1 MEYAAWARPAIGK
14 TSGTCC
20 DEPLSGVQWNGW
32 RVNPGREGTVAMAIP
47 FPGIDPYLES
57 QGYWPDFHASLIL
70 YCRDALND
78 VLPDSYEARLAA
90 QLRSVELNEPPVR
103 TVLPDVAILEHPT
116 IGRLTSETQAAVL
129 TVEPVTMGLPV
140 AEVEEVRDL
149 WIEIRHRPDRQLIT
163 AIELLS
169 PWNKNGEGY
178 WEYRAKRR
186 RLIRQNVNLVELDL
200 LVRGQRL
207 PMDQEL
213 PRADYYAFISRAER
227 RPQSDVFAWS
237 ARQALPRIPI
247 PLRPPNADVRLDLPS
262 LLALGYERGR
272 YARALDYSA
281 PLELPLAPADRAWA
295 EGVAGTKQP

>member
-1 MEYAAWARPAIGK
+1 
-14 TSGTCC
+14 
-20 DEPLSGVQWNGW
+20 
-32 RVNPGREGTVAMAIP
+32 MASP

-78 VLPDSYEARLAA
+78 VLPDSYEARLGE
-90 QLRSVELNEPPVR
+90 QRRLVELNEPPVR
-103 TVLPDVAILEHPT
+103 TVLPDVAILERPT
-116 IGRLTSETQAAVL
+116 IGKVTSEPQAAVL
-129 TVEPVTMGLPV
+129 TIEPVTMGLPV

-149 WIEIRHRPDRQLIT
+149 WIEVRHRPDRQLIT

-200 LVRGQRL
+200 LVQGQRL

-213 PRADYYAFISRAER
+213 PARRLLRIHLSSRSPSQLRRIRLVGASAFAEDSDTTASSGCRCDSRSYIAFCR
-227 RPQSDVFAWS
+227 R
-237 ARQALPRIPI
+237 
-247 PLRPPNADVRLDLPS
+247 LR
-262 LLALGYERGR
+262 
-272 YARALDYSA
+272 
-281 PLELPLAPADRAWA
+281 
-295 EGVAGTKQP
+295 AGTLCACARLFHAAGPSVGVGRSCVG